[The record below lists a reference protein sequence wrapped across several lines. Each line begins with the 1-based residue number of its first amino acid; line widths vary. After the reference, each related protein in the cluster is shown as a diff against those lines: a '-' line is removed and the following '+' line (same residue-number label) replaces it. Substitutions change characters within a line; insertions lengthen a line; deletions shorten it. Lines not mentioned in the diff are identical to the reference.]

1 MRADRRFSENA
12 VQILKSAIRDAG
24 GNEVF
29 AVGFLSEDGLVADIR
44 VVARGHESAVLAL
57 SNWYGDADV
66 LIHNHPSGRLAPSD
80 ADLSVAAGAG
90 AGGLGS
96 FIVDNEVERVY
107 VIAEPSLKRTRST
120 LDAEELASV
129 LEKGG
134 ALASRLTGYEPRPAQ
149 IELTRIICRAF
160 NEDSVLAAEA
170 GTGVG
175 KSFAYL
181 IPALSWAERN
191 DERVVVA
198 TATINLQQQLF
209 EKDIPFITSALGSP
223 VKAVLMKGRGNYLCF
238 RRLLEARRENELFEE
253 EGAALEAVAAWAETT
268 TTGNRTDLPFLP
280 DESVW
285 SRVCS
290 EADLCM
296 GLRCPER
303 ERCFVLQLRRQ
314 AADARLIVVNHHLL
328 FADLAARAAGAGY
341 DSTVVLPPYERVII
355 DEAHNIEDAAS
366 SFFSE
371 DFNKYSVLKQ
381 IGRLYRRRRGME
393 TGLALVV
400 ASYAGVQDRSSDIA
414 DCAQN
419 LREAL
424 DAVDAAGV
432 TLADQSGT
440 YRFTAPREPSLR
452 AFFFEPLAALR
463 LAVSRLA
470 SFMRDLFEEVGE
482 DLSEDPAVWEAK
494 AVVRRLESIGSVCLR
509 FLEYE
514 EHGDEVFWVE
524 RKRTSKGEPY
534 VRFISTPLDVA
545 PALGESL
552 YAPNKTVVCVSA
564 TLTVADSFQY
574 WLDRTGVSVQ
584 TARPVLSGVYPSPF
598 PYHRSV
604 LLAAPSDG
612 PLPEENGYRD
622 FVDSTV
628 AKLLCAS
635 NGSALVLF
643 TSYDALRS
651 ACAASRP
658 LLESAG
664 IACLKQGD
672 DDRSRLL
679 KAFLEDE
686 SSVLFATDSFW
697 EGVDA
702 PGDTLRLVILCRL
715 PFRSPNE
722 PVFEARREALEKI
735 GGNAFMS
742 LSLPEAVMKFKQGF
756 GRLMRRGDD
765 GGAVAVLDGRL
776 LRKRYGELFIR
787 SLPETKRCFAPAGE
801 MIDQVD
807 RFLSR

>member
-1 MRADRRFSENA
+1 LRADRRFSANA
-12 VQILKSAIRDAG
+12 IHILKTAIGEAE

-29 AVGFLSEDGLVADIR
+29 AVGFLSNEGLVVDLR
-44 VVARGHESAVLAL
+44 VVARGHDSAVLAL
-57 SNWYGDADV
+57 SNWYDDADV

-80 ADLSVAAGAG
+80 ADLSIAARAG
-90 AGGLGS
+90 ESGLGS
-96 FIVDNEVERVY
+96 FIVDNDVERVY
-107 VIAEPSLKRTRST
+107 VIAEPAKKRTRFT
-120 LDAEELASV
+120 LEEDTLAAV

-134 ALASRLTGYEPRPAQ
+134 ALASRLSGFEGRPSQ
-149 IELTRIICRAF
+149 IELLRRICKAF
-160 NEDSVLAAEA
+160 NEESVLAAEA

-191 DERVVVA
+191 DERVVIS

-209 EKDIPFITSALGSP
+209 EKDIPFVIQALGSN

-253 EGAALEAVAAWAETT
+253 DGVGLDAVAAWAETT
-268 TTGNRTDLPFLP
+268 VSGSRTDLPFQS

-290 EADLCM
+290 EADLCL

-303 ERCFVLQLRRQ
+303 DRCFVLQVRRQ
-314 AADARLIVVNHHLL
+314 AADARILVVNHHLL
-328 FADLAARAAGAGY
+328 FADLAARSAGAGY

-371 DFNKYSVLKQ
+371 DFSKFSALKQ
-381 IGRLYRRRRGME
+381 TGRLYRRRRGME
-393 TGLALVV
+393 TGLALVL
-400 ASYAGVQDRSSDIA
+400 ASFSGVRDRAADIA
-414 DCAQN
+414 DCAQ
-419 LREAL
+419 RVRDAL

-432 TLADQSGT
+432 TLADQTGT
-440 YRFTAPREPSLR
+440 YRLTTPRDPSLR
-452 AFFFEPLAALR
+452 AFLFEPLASLR
-463 LAVSRLA
+463 VAITKFA
-470 SFMRDLFEEVGE
+470 SLVRDLSEEISE

-494 AVVRRLESIGSVCLR
+494 AVIRRLEAMGGVCLR
-509 FLEYE
+509 FCEYE
-514 EHGDEVFWVE
+514 EHSDEVFWIE

-534 VRFISTPLDVA
+534 VRFIATPLDVA

-552 YAPNKTVVCVSA
+552 YTPNKTVACVSA
-564 TLTVADSFQY
+564 TLTVANSFQY
-574 WLDRTGVSVQ
+574 WLDRTGISIQ
-584 TARPVLSGVYPSPF
+584 SARPVITGVYPSPF
-598 PYHRSV
+598 PYSRSV
-604 LLAAPSDG
+604 LLGAPADG
-612 PLPEENGYRD
+612 PLPDEEGYRD
-622 FVDSTV
+622 FVDASV
-628 AKLLCAS
+628 VRLLSAS
-635 NGSALVLF
+635 GGSALVLF
-643 TSYDALRS
+643 TSYDALRT
-651 ACAASRP
+651 AYAAARP
-658 LLESAG
+658 LLESSG
-664 IACLKQGD
+664 VLCLKQGD
-672 DDRSRLL
+672 DDRARLL
-679 KAFLEDE
+679 KTFLDDE

-722 PVFEARREALEKI
+722 PVFEARREALEKK

-765 GGAVAVLDGRL
+765 GGAVVVLDGRL
-776 LRKRYGELFIR
+776 LRKRYGELFIS
-787 SLPETKRCFAPAGE
+787 SLPETKRCFAPISE
-801 MIDQVD
+801 MIDEVD